1 MLLTEAAT
9 GKVYSRG
16 YDKEGRGILYLRP
29 AKENTK
35 DEDSQILNLVYHIE
49 RTIAA
54 TEKNG
59 WEKMVIVQDFTGWT
73 MKNAPPMSTTKK
85 TIHILQNCYPER
97 MHKVFMTN
105 APRMFSA
112 FWKIAKPFIDPVTK
126 EKINFCTGKNGKE
139 IAMNTLDLEK
149 VEPCIYG
156 SSEREFDNEEYFSLP
171 FDCNFDEKGV

>member
-1 MLLTEAAT
+1 MDVQNLITCFDKSNSTYYDSPTAQKYRSMLMTESAT

-85 TIHILQNCYPER
+85 TIHILQVRFYLMSNYCTTFQLDVTEQRFLISTDLFVFRGFNNQLLELLPRENACKCTNFER
-97 MHKVFMTN
+97 
-105 APRMFSA
+105 
-112 FWKIAKPFIDPVTK
+112 
-126 EKINFCTGKNGKE
+126 
-139 IAMNTLDLEK
+139 
-149 VEPCIYG
+149 
-156 SSEREFDNEEYFSLP
+156 
-171 FDCNFDEKGV
+171 